1 MQVELFWLII
11 FSINVIFIALVFIFQ
26 CCYLEFLFNY
36 IICYFFVKL
45 ILDTPK
51 KKEDLV
57 PYFNHFRNE
66 FIRPYGLSYDAKS
79 FNAARLSQRLNNFN
93 CHIFIGPQIAISEF
107 AEALSANLKYIE
119 ENIKILEPKSIQV
132 FLKKAKKKDK
142 HIAILDSKQP
152 GETGKSIY
160 YNLLIY

>member
-1 MQVELFWLII
+1 MAHYFFNKFHFYCYCVY
-11 FSINVIFIALVFIFQ
+11 FSSY
-26 CCYLEFLFNY
+26 YLEFFFNY

-51 KKEDLV
+51 KKEDSV
-57 PYFNHFRNE
+57 AYFNHFRKD
-66 FIRPYGLSYDAKS
+66 FIQHYGLVNDAQS
-79 FNAARLSQRLNNFN
+79 FDAVTLTRRLNNFN
-93 CHIFIGPQIAISEF
+93 CEFFIRPQIAISEF
-107 AEALSANLKYIE
+107 AETLSANLKYIE
-119 ENIKILEPKSIQV
+119 ENVEILEPKSIQV
-132 FLKKAKKKDK
+132 FLKKAKKIDK

>member
-1 MQVELFWLII
+1 MAHYFFFNKFHFYCYCVYFSMLLFRG
-11 FSINVIFIALVFIFQ
+11 FF
-26 CCYLEFLFNY
+26 YY

-51 KKEDLV
+51 KKKDSV
-57 PYFNHFRNE
+57 AYFNHFRKD
-66 FIRPYGLSYDAKS
+66 FIRPYGLVHHAQIFDAVT
-79 FNAARLSQRLNNFN
+79 LSQRLNNFN
-93 CHIFIGPQIAISEF
+93 CEFFILPQIAISEF
-107 AEALSANLKYIE
+107 AETLSANLKYIE
-119 ENIKILEPKSIQV
+119 ENVEILEPKSIQV

>member
-1 MQVELFWLII
+1 MFFI
-11 FSINVIFIALVFIFQ
+11 FSTNFIFVAIVFIFQ
-26 CCYLEFLFNY
+26 CYCLGSFSNY

-57 PYFNHFRNE
+57 PYFNHFRND
-66 FIRPYGLSYDAKS
+66 FIRPYGSSYDAKS
-79 FNAARLSQRLNNFN
+79 FYAARLSQRLNNFN
-93 CHIFIGPQIAISEF
+93 CQIFIRPQIAISEF
-107 AEALSANLKYIE
+107 AETLSANLKYIE
-119 ENIKILEPKSIQV
+119 ENVEILEPKSIQV